1 MENAALARLLGDIG
15 DLLEI
20 AGENPFKIRAYRN
33 AADIVTAHATRV
45 TDLPVDA
52 LLELP
57 GIGRDL
63 ALRIREAGDT
73 GGMALHRD
81 LLARFPAS
89 MLDLLRLQGVG
100 PKTVKRLHD
109 ELGIDSIDGLEAAAS
124 AGRVR
129 ALKGMGAKKERA
141 ILEAL
146 ENRRRYAGRH
156 LLAQTSAVADGLV
169 ERLVAAGRGGSFD
182 VVGSLRR
189 GTETCGDLDVLAV
202 GADPSIMDVFV
213 GLPDV
218 ERVLGHGP
226 TKSSVQLGRGLQV
239 DLRLVPVESRGAA
252 LQYFTGSKAHNIA
265 LRDRAIARGLRLNE
279 YGLFRQ
285 ADEGRVAGASEDD
298 IYAALDLAWI
308 PPALREG
315 RGELDAAERGSLPR
329 LVSLADL
336 RGDVHLHTTATDGRD
351 DIETMVLAARDRGL
365 EYVAITDHSQAL
377 AMANGLDER
386 RALEHAAR
394 IREVGRR
401 VEGITVFAGIECD
414 ILPDGRLDLADDCL
428 AALDF
433 VIASVHSAFG
443 QERQQMTDRILRA
456 LECRWVDALG
466 HPTGRRLLARAPYE
480 VDVERLIEAAAS
492 HGVALEI
499 NAQPDRLDL
508 GDVHAR
514 LARDRGVPILLA
526 TDAHSA
532 QGLDAMRWAVAVAER
547 AWLEAGDVL
556 NTKPAPA
563 FRRALRRARSSSAT
577 R

>member
-124 AGRVR
+124 AGRIR

-156 LLAQTSAVADGLV
+156 LLAHASAVADGLV

-556 NTKPAPA
+556 NTKPALA

>member
-124 AGRVR
+124 AGRIR

-156 LLAQTSAVADGLV
+156 LLAHASAVADGLV

-480 VDVERLIEAAAS
+480 VDVERLIEAAGS

>member
-124 AGRVR
+124 AGRIR
-129 ALKGMGAKKERA
+129 AVKGMGAKKERA

-156 LLAQTSAVADGLV
+156 LLAHASAVADGLV

-298 IYAALDLAWI
+298 VYAALGLAWI

-351 DIETMVLAARDRGL
+351 DIETMVLAARNRGL

-480 VDVERLIEAAAS
+480 VDVERLIEAAAG